1 MLLVLVSGACADIPE
16 IMELKTEIKFLKDKM
31 MNQED
36 NIKFLQTKMMNQEDE
51 FKFLQTKMMNQENE
65 FKFLENKMMTEIG
78 SLKQQ
83 ITGNNDVSNHPS
95 DSLLL
100 K

>member
-1 MLLVLVSGACADIPE
+1 MTYFLLLLVLVSGACADIPE
-16 IMELKTEIKFLKDKM
+16 IMELKTEIQFLKH
-31 MNQED
+31 
-36 NIKFLQTKMMNQEDE
+36 KMMNQEDE
-51 FKFLQTKMMNQENE
+51 FKFLQTKMM
-65 FKFLENKMMTEIG
+65 TEIG

-83 ITGNNDVSNHPS
+83 IAGNNDVSNHPS